1 MAEKTCSELKAKS
14 DCQRWKPFSVE
25 GFATRVTVFV
35 ETGMRLL
42 RISENRVETNTS
54 LQSIVSN
61 VS

>member
-1 MAEKTCSELKAKS
+1 MES
-14 DCQRWKPFSVE
+14 
-25 GFATRVTVFV
+25 FATRVTVFV
-35 ETGMRLL
+35 ETGMRQV